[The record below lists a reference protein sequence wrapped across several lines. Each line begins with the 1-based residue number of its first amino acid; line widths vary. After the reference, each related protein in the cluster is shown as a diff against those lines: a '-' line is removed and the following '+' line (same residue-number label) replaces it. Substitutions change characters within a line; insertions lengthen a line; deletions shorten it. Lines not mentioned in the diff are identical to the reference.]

1 MILKIVFLVRIRVDF
16 FALHFRMYIVIS
28 VGCRF
33 VLNWGP
39 NHMYFSTDDKNRL
52 YKYILLLAMFWGG
65 KTGCTYIAVV

>member
-1 MILKIVFLVRIRVDF
+1 MKIVFLVRIPVDF
-16 FALHFRMYIVIS
+16 FALHFQMYIVIS

-39 NHMYFSTDDKNRL
+39 NHMYFSDDKNRL